1 MADAKGFRIKIDE
14 ANYQAVIDGM
24 RAITW
29 RSEES
34 VFSSAINKTAKHAQ
48 VWWTDEIK
56 KVYIGEWPKGVLAR
70 SSIKPSTAANVGAT
84 IDFKSG
90 IPGLKKFRATPAQT
104 PTRFSR
110 SQPKTWRK
118 LAIKI
123 GGEEQYRSF
132 YLGPQKY
139 YLVYGQQRADQ
150 TATRFAGAFM
160 ATFGK
165 HEALAW
171 RKDGSDRKEH
181 RISGKGKH
189 GKFPQRYPL
198 GQAFGSSDRA
208 MADNPD
214 VHKVVDPKVQ
224 EFLNDEVAKALDR
237 ALKRAGAK

>member
-56 KVYIGEWPKGVLAR
+56 RVYIGEWPKGVLAR

-123 GGEEQYRSF
+123 GGEEQYRSYSF
-132 YLGPQKY
+132 SNSLTDIAAIYEYNFLP
-139 YLVYGQQRADQ
+139 YG
-150 TATRFAGAFM
+150 TAEEDGDLAERSGGMGST
-160 ATFGK
+160 GK
-165 HEALAW
+165 
-171 RKDGSDRKEH
+171 
-181 RISGKGKH
+181 
-189 GKFPQRYPL
+189 
-198 GQAFGSSDRA
+198 
-208 MADNPD
+208 
-214 VHKVVDPKVQ
+214 
-224 EFLNDEVAKALDR
+224 
-237 ALKRAGAK
+237 